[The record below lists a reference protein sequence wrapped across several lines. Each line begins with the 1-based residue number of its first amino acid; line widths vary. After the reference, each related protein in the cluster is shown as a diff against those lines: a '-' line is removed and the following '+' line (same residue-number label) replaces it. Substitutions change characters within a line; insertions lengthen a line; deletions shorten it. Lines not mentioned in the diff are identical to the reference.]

1 MTKITRVIF
10 PNMEKICTEGEIY
23 FRVASG
29 VAKNEGEQLF
39 LESKT
44 VVSFDAFFNCVPY
57 GKLLKYT
64 NVRDVRFNITV
75 KGHVKVRVLYNE
87 SIDPEF
93 RDKDD
98 VTLKLK
104 APVLLKEVEINTSG
118 EVREEGLTVEIT
130 NLPGQGILYAEIES
144 FIDSTVYE
152 AEYVTSQ
159 KPERKSKIGLVF
171 FTFKREEYVKGNVK
185 RLRKR
190 FKEDKYLG
198 ESFGI
203 FVVDN
208 GNTLKGDDVEGA
220 LLFPNPNTG
229 GSGGFTRG
237 MLEVQARPEYTHFLL
252 MDDDLIFETE
262 ILAKILFWTEMSV
275 NASRITIGAAML
287 FLDRPYMQHELG
299 CLHPSYKTRSLHAG
313 YDLRDRNDILFNEYE
328 QKADYTGWWCC
339 CMPIETIDRIGKP
352 LQFFI
357 KIDDVEYSVRAENE
371 IILTNG
377 IGVWHE
383 NFDDKYSSELE
394 YYIIRNGCIYH
405 MIHEKKKTRMA
416 IMKRLVARFAKELVQ
431 YRYEIIDM
439 VIDGFKDFLKGADF
453 FTTLD
458 NEKKHMEVRSKAM
471 KQYTKEELKSLG
483 YDIGVKEWYQPKK
496 DAGLCNAVTLN
507 GYFIPKCFYSKG
519 EKNSFRLVN
528 MNNKNLNYYYKANV
542 MVQYN
547 PVTEKGFLTKI
558 NKGKVF
564 SYGFKLAGLL
574 IQFLFK
580 FRKLFKGYRGLIK
593 DGEED
598 RDG

>member
-1 MTKITRVIF
+1 M
-10 PNMEKICTEGEIY
+10 
-23 FRVASG
+23 
-29 VAKNEGEQLF
+29 
-39 LESKT
+39 
-44 VVSFDAFFNCVPY
+44 
-57 GKLLKYT
+57 LLKYT

-171 FTFKREEYVKGNVK
+171 CTFKREEYVKGNVK

-394 YYIIRNGCIYH
+394 YYIMRNGVIYQI
-405 MIHEKKKTRMA
+405 IHENKKPRAT
-416 IMKRLVARFAKELVQ
+416 ILKRLAARFAKELVQ
-431 YRYEIIDM
+431 HRYQVVDTIIK
-439 VIDGFKDFLKGADF
+439 GFQDFLKGADF
-453 FTTLD
+453 FTALD
-458 NEKKHMEVRSKAM
+458 NAEKHQEVRSLAM
-471 KQYTKEELKSLG
+471 KQYTKAELLEMG
-483 YDIGVKEWYQPKK
+483 YDIDAKEEYIPKR
-496 DAGLCNAVTLN
+496 DAGFRNMISLN
-507 GYFIPKCFYSKG
+507 GYLIPKCFYPKE
-519 EKNSFRLVN
+519 EKKSFRLLN
-528 MNNKNLNYYYKANV
+528 MNNKDLNYYYKANV
-542 MVQYN
+542 VVQYN
-547 PVTEKGFLTKI
+547 PVTEKAFLTKI
-558 NKGKVF
+558 KKGKLF
-564 SYGFKLAGLL
+564 LYSFKLIGLSL
-574 IQFLFK
+574 KFLFK
-580 FRKLFKGYRGLIK
+580 YKKLAKGYKALILP
-593 DGEED
+593 
-598 RDG
+598 